1 MSESTSS
8 TTHSDETL
16 EFPVFQRALIKYFPD
31 KSADLMENYHR
42 VGESSI
48 EFTGLLDEIKAG
60 VANPERAA
68 EFLNGVLG
76 SSMSPDEAQENLIE
90 MHDMLAKTGVFSDE
104 FAAAEE
110 ERILAEKATAEE
122 LLSYYFTR
130 RLELPGRLARF
141 SGPLWVYPAAS
152 VVVASLLAL
161 IMNFIPDGMFGA
173 GFIRTFLVAII
184 LVAVVI
190 IFASAVAMN
199 GLRGERLHPERER
212 EREREYLESKA
223 GGKAKSRTSILSK
236 LNPLK

>member
-8 TTHSDETL
+8 TAQSDETL
-16 EFPVFQRALIKYFPD
+16 EFPVFKRALIKYFPD

-48 EFTGLLDEIKAG
+48 EFTGLLDEIKEG
-60 VANPERAA
+60 VASPERAA
-68 EFLNGVLG
+68 AFLNGVLG
-76 SSMSPDEAQENLIE
+76 SNMSPDEAQENLIE
-90 MHDMLAKTGVFSDE
+90 LHDMLAKTGQFSDE

-110 ERILAEKATAEE
+110 ERILAEKATTDE
-122 LLSYYFTR
+122 LLSYYLTR
-130 RLELPGRLARF
+130 RIEIAGRLARF
-141 SGPLWVYPAAS
+141 SGPLWRFPA
-152 VVVASLLAL
+152 VSLVFVIALAL
-161 IMNFIPDGMFGA
+161 IMNFIPDGMPGA
-173 GFIRTFLVAII
+173 GAVRTI
-184 LVAVVI
+184 LVAFMLLAVAI

-223 GGKAKSRTSILSK
+223 GGKTKSRASLLSK